1 MAILTD
7 SGRTA
12 LATAVKNSVLHL
24 AWGRGQSWWDEN
36 RTDVVTFAAD
46 ERASLGRGYVGGVKV
61 YTPDELTTYVAGTD
75 YAVDLVTGILT
86 RLPGGSIP
94 SKGTVRVAFKTP
106 RPPESPARITLFD
119 EVGRKKVTECRYV
132 IPNAEAGSIV
142 MTTGRFDPSDVPTPH
157 LLVRTVFAFN
167 EAPLETIRETAVVLG
182 TVAKPNVPPGQLY
195 LAPAEIVTPG
205 ILLVL
210 QYTSPIVRNGAT
222 QQSFESVLTF

>member
-36 RTDVVTFAAD
+36 RADVAIFGDDNRAALGRTNVAGVVVRTAD
-46 ERASLGRGYVGGVKV
+46 ELN
-61 YTPDELTTYVAGTD
+61 TYAAGTD
-75 YAVDLVTGILT
+75 YTVNVVTGVLT
-86 RLPGGSIP
+86 RVLTGAIP
-94 SKGTVRVAFKTP
+94 AKGTVRVSYKTP
-106 RPPESPARITLFD
+106 RPPETPARTALFD
-119 EVGRKKVTECRYV
+119 EVGRKKLTECRYV
-132 IPNAEAGSIV
+132 IPNPESGSIV

-157 LLVRTVFAFN
+157 LLARTVFAFN
-167 EAPLETIRETAVVLG
+167 EAPLETIRETGVVLG

-195 LAPAEIVTPG
+195 LAPGEVVSPG